1 MQVSCRDGPGAGESG
16 GVDVGRRHGTHSVHD
31 GRAMA
36 LEGSDQTTLR
46 VSRGT
51 ELRAVVWVGGLEYA
65 VSALR
70 GVQEGDHQAVLGL
83 Q

>member
-1 MQVSCRDGPGAGESG
+1 
-16 GVDVGRRHGTHSVHD
+16 
-31 GRAMA
+31 MA